1 MSGVRGSMGGAV
13 MMVRRSGDRG
23 RTDLGWLDSKH
34 TFPFGNWHD
43 HVIPQWGTLR
53 VINDDVVKGGGG
65 FSAHGHRDM
74 EIVSIVLEG
83 QLAHRDSASGKLAI
97 GGSSPREVGEAAV
110 IRAGEVQRMSAG
122 RGVVHSEFNAS
133 AKDPVH
139 FFQVWIT
146 PSERGIDPGYEQRAF
161 DATARRGAWQVIA
174 SHDGRNGS
182 LTIHQNAA
190 IVRRELTSGEG
201 ATLAIGAGKRAWV
214 HVVSGSV
221 RVSSAAGEEE
231 LAAGDGAGV
240 AGVSTIEFSTENG
253 ADVIVFE
260 TV

>member
-1 MSGVRGSMGGAV
+1 MSGTIGSAGGGLMV
-13 MMVRRSGDRG
+13 VRRSAERG

-34 TFPFGNWHD
+34 TFPFGHWRD
-43 HVIPQWGTLR
+43 DVIPAWGALR

-74 EIVSIVLEG
+74 EIVSIVLKG
-83 QLAHRDSASGKLAI
+83 QLAHRDSASGMLAI

-133 AKDPVH
+133 STDPVH

-146 PSERGIDPGYEQRAF
+146 PSERGIEPGYEQRSF
-161 DATARRGAWQVIA
+161 DPSGRRGAWQVIG
-174 SHDGRNGS
+174 SRDGREGS
-182 LTIHQNAA
+182 LTIHQDAA
-190 IVRRELTSGEG
+190 IVRREFAPGEG
-201 ATLAIGAGKRAWV
+201 ATLAIGAGRRAWV

-231 LAAGDGAGV
+231 LVAGDGAGV
-240 AGVSTIEFSTENG
+240 SGVSTIEFVAKDG